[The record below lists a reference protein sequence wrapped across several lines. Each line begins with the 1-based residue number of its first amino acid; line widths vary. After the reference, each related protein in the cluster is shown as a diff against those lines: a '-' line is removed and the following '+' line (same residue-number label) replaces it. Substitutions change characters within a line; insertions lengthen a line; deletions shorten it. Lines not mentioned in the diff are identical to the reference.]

1 MTDKEFQELAARVRR
16 IESTLFIQ
24 KLKDQPRHP
33 AVGGLM
39 EVLKKMPAMAPYN
52 NDHEDDAA

>member
-1 MTDKEFQELAARVRR
+1 MTDEKFEELAARVRR

-24 KLKDQPRHP
+24 KLKDQPHHP

-52 NDHEDDAA
+52 NGQEDDSA